1 MASTEISSRLDA
13 LIGGCGY
20 RSLRSF
26 ATAAGVSPISF
37 QGNVALGKEPRFS
50 TLESILKSFPQI
62 SAEWLMRGEGEM
74 FRMGEQPASVIHID
88 KSTRAE
94 GENGVT
100 GADATLVELLRKE
113 VDSLQEQVRNK
124 DEQIRNKDSQIAAL
138 LAIMSK

>member
-62 SAEWLMRGEGEM
+62 SAEWLMRGEGDM
-74 FRMGEQPASVIHID
+74 FRTGERPASGINTG
-88 KSTRAE
+88 KSTRTV
-94 GENGVT
+94 GGNGVAGGRQHD
-100 GADATLVELLRKE
+100 GADALLVEQLRKE
-113 VDSLQEQVRNK
+113 NATLLEQL
-124 DEQIRNKDSQIAAL
+124 RNKDSQISAL
-138 LAIMSK
+138 LSMLAK